1 VNFEAP
7 VAMQAALG
15 HDARWPRM
23 TYPDIN
29 QARDY
34 HAALKQVF
42 GQHRTDWADRVDVLR
57 RVEDICRLAA
67 AAVDDAQC
75 REEMGIVADYA
86 AEIFSRGEYRK
97 WESESM
103 PGAEF
108 LRLQILKAL
117 DSYHSRL
124 YSIEAIRRAGERQAT
139 MAWRTF
145 SEKR

>member
-1 VNFEAP
+1 MA
-7 VAMQAALG
+7 
-15 HDARWPRM
+15 
-23 TYPDIN
+23 YPDIE
-29 QARDY
+29 QGRDC
-34 HAALKQVF
+34 HAALKGIF
-42 GQHRTDWADRVDVLR
+42 AFHRTDWAERVEVLR
-57 RVEDICRLAA
+57 QVEDLCRQAA
-67 AAVDDAQC
+67 GAVDDAAC

-117 DSYHSRL
+117 DSFHSRL
-124 YSIEAIRRAGERQAT
+124 YSIEAIRRAGERHAA
-139 MAWRTF
+139 MVWRTS